1 MSLYDPFALKILS
14 RAKFVESSSDDALSI
29 LKYFSYIVEIAS
41 QQLILDN
48 INVLHT
54 IGGDDTN
61 TQAAVLSKYLMDE
74 HNGSVIV
81 IGMPKTIDNDV
92 IPIAQTFGADT
103 AARQG

>member
-1 MSLYDPFALKILS
+1 MEIFTLTNIALLH
-14 RAKFVESSSDDALSI
+14 VVLVN
-29 LKYFSYIVEIAS
+29 LVGVAS
-41 QQLILDN
+41 KQLIKDN

-92 IPIAQTFGADT
+92 VPIAQTFGADT

>member
-1 MSLYDPFALKILS
+1 MLVNLVS
-14 RAKFVESSSDDALSI
+14 V
-29 LKYFSYIVEIAS
+29 AS
-41 QQLILDN
+41 KQLIMDN

-92 IPIAQTFGADT
+92 VPIAQTFGADT

>member
-1 MSLYDPFALKILS
+1 MFTLSLPMCIKLANVVFLHIICVNL
-14 RAKFVESSSDDALSI
+14 VE
-29 LKYFSYIVEIAS
+29 VAS
-41 QQLILDN
+41 KQLLHDN

-61 TQAAVLSKYLMDE
+61 TQAAVLSKYIMDE
-74 HNGSVIV
+74 HNGSIIV

>member
-1 MSLYDPFALKILS
+1 MNWKQKTTQFESMTLSQLCYFAIL
-14 RAKFVESSSDDALSI
+14 RIFYLVE
-29 LKYFSYIVEIAS
+29 VAS
-41 QQLILDN
+41 KRLILDN
-48 INVLHT
+48 IKVLHT

-61 TQAAVLSKYLMDE
+61 TQAAVLSKYIKDE
-74 HNGSVIV
+74 HSGSVIV

>member
-1 MSLYDPFALKILS
+1 M
-14 RAKFVESSSDDALSI
+14 
-29 LKYFSYIVEIAS
+29 
-41 QQLILDN
+41 ILDN

>member
-1 MSLYDPFALKILS
+1 MLLLATDQTSPTFHCVITKIT
-14 RAKFVESSSDDALSI
+14 VE
-29 LKYFSYIVEIAS
+29 VAS
-41 QQLILDN
+41 KQLLLDN
-48 INVLHT
+48 IHVLHT

-61 TQAAVLSKYLMDE
+61 TQAAVLSKYLLDE

-92 IPIAQTFGADT
+92 VPIAQTFGADT

>member
-1 MSLYDPFALKILS
+1 MSLSIATHKSRMVFFLIATTVEVASKQLLS
-14 RAKFVESSSDDALSI
+14 
-29 LKYFSYIVEIAS
+29 
-41 QQLILDN
+41 DN
-48 INVLHT
+48 IHVLHT

-61 TQAAVLSKYLMDE
+61 TQAAVLSKYILDE

-92 IPIAQTFGADT
+92 VPIAQTFGADT

>member
-1 MSLYDPFALKILS
+1 MPSSRQLYNA
-14 RAKFVESSSDDALSI
+14 VE
-29 LKYFSYIVEIAS
+29 VAS
-41 QQLILDN
+41 QQLLLDN

-61 TQAAVLSKYLMDE
+61 TQAAVLSKYLLDE

>member
-1 MSLYDPFALKILS
+1 MLYSLKFFDILLS
-14 RAKFVESSSDDALSI
+14 WTSIAVE
-29 LKYFSYIVEIAS
+29 VAS
-41 QQLILDN
+41 KQLLLDN

>member
-1 MSLYDPFALKILS
+1 MVSGPLQSQCEDCCIFVNRHSPNSLDF
-14 RAKFVESSSDDALSI
+14 FVDC
-29 LKYFSYIVEIAS
+29 KNIVEVAS
-41 QQLILDN
+41 KQLLLDN
-48 INVLHT
+48 IHVLHT

-61 TQAAVLSKYLMDE
+61 TQAAVLSKYLLDE

-92 IPIAQTFGADT
+92 VPIAQTFGADT